1 MQMNAEF
8 KGEQIG
14 TPFVW
19 VGALEGGGRGG
30 GGKRGSN
37 PKNTRDVYF
46 FFPPSCLCIKIN
58 EFGVKGES
66 GGLDLFHFPARRWY
80 GVGMQVLVEIS
91 PILCSQI
98 ALGSNHAHQSKK
110 KGG

>member
-1 MQMNAEF
+1 MNEH
-8 KGEQIG
+8 
-14 TPFVW
+14 
-19 VGALEGGGRGG
+19 
-30 GGKRGSN
+30 
-37 PKNTRDVYF
+37 
-46 FFPPSCLCIKIN
+46 LCIKIN
-58 EFGVKGES
+58 EFGVKEES